1 MLTIKGIDMAKE
13 KVERKKF
20 PKPTGRIGKGLI
32 GNLVDAA
39 TDAAAEVAKAKG
51 VPGPIA
57 DALNETIDKVVM
69 PNREAKPEA
78 PVVAKQEVLP
88 PVAPKTITLTFDPDT
103 KATHIDIQGLNPFDS
118 LVILKNAHKYL
129 YTQLQKEMEKLS
141 GLEEGAAN
149 TVSGGNS

>member
-1 MLTIKGIDMAKE
+1 MAKE

-20 PKPTGRIGKGLI
+20 PKPTGRIGKGLV
-32 GNLVDAA
+32 GNIVDAV

-69 PNREAKPEA
+69 PKREEPVAEKPKVE
-78 PVVAKQEVLP
+78 PEVLP
-88 PVAPKTITLTFDPDT
+88 PVKPRSITITLNEQNNS
-103 KATHIDIQGLNPFDS
+103 HIAIEGLNPFES
-118 LVILKNAHKYL
+118 LVVLKNAHRYL
-129 YTQLQKEMEKLS
+129 YNTIQKEMEKLN
-141 GLEEGAAN
+141 GLEEGAAD